1 MGYRSNVSVVFY
13 TRNTEEVPFAA
24 IKFWFDENYPV
35 KTATDEWWAKIETGD
50 TWVLVTYEDVKW
62 YDGYSHV
69 DAVRGALD
77 SFAECFESED
87 FDRTGWE
94 MVELGEQTDDIRETR
109 SAYCDYLLGVSRQIV
124 FG

>member
-1 MGYRSNVSVVFY
+1 MGYRSNVSVAFY
-13 TRNTEEVPFAA
+13 TRDPKEVPFAA

-35 KTATDEWWAKIETGD
+35 KEAAEEWCATIETGD

-62 YDGYSHV
+62 YEDYTHV
-69 DAVRGALD
+69 AAVRGALD

-94 MVELGEQTDDIRETR
+94 MVELGEQMDDIRETR
-109 SAYCDYLLGVSRQIV
+109 SAYCDYLLGVRRDIV